1 MIRQSVTHTYVCM
14 YASDVMHIWL
24 LVKPYYSK
32 CSPVLFIC
40 ICVVGLDELL
50 LYTIYIILYII
61 VCICRIESIVRVA
74 TTVCI

>member
-1 MIRQSVTHTYVCM
+1 M
-14 YASDVMHIWL
+14 YASDVMHMWL

-32 CSPVLFIC
+32 CSPVLYIC
-40 ICVVGLDELL
+40 IYVVGLDEL